1 MKPVKVIV
9 DKKIPVK
16 PIKLSQENFEEV
28 INKYD
33 LVLIDGWASWC
44 MPCRMIAPVIDELAQ
59 EMKGTVVFAKLNV
72 DDNRDIAGQL
82 GMSSIPNLVLFKNG
96 KVVDRTMG
104 AMPKAMLKNWLSPHI
119 ET

>member
-1 MKPVKVIV
+1 MKPDKVIV

-16 PIKLSQENFEEV
+16 PITLSSENFEEV

-33 LVLIDGWASWC
+33 LVLDDGWASWC
-44 MPCRMIAPVIDELAQ
+44 MPCRMIGPVIDDLAGEL
-59 EMKGTVVFAKLNV
+59 KGKVVFAKLNV
-72 DDNRDIAGQL
+72 DDNREIAGEL
-82 GMSSIPNLVLFKNG
+82 GMFSIPNLVLFKNG

-104 AMPKAMLKNWLSPHI
+104 AMPKAMLKNWLSTHI